1 MTTNFTHIAV
11 PVDFGPSSQAA
22 LEVAIDLAKK
32 YGAKLTLLHVY
43 EIPSYGYAGSAYNVM
58 DLLTPVEDAARAQ
71 MKETLAALQK
81 RVPGADGLLRRG
93 DAASE
98 LLTAIGEAKADLV
111 VMGTHGREGVGHVVF
126 GSVAEKIVRRA
137 SVPVLTVRGAPPLPA
152 QPAAPPPK

>member
-1 MTTNFTHIAV
+1 MTTQFTHIAV

-22 LEVAIDLAKK
+22 LEVAIDLAQK

-43 EIPSYGYAGSAYNVM
+43 EIPTYGYVGSSYNVM

-71 MKETLAALQK
+71 MKDALAALQK

-98 LLTAIGEAKADLV
+98 ILTAIGEAKADLV
-111 VMGTHGREGVGHVVF
+111 VMGTHGRHGVGHVVF
-126 GSVAEKIVRRA
+126 GSVAEKVVRSAR
-137 SVPVLTVRGAPPLPA
+137 VPVLTVRGATPQPP
-152 QPAAPPPK
+152 APPPK